1 MAEQSSSRRGI
12 VFRALTLVAVALIAA
27 SFFAPGWWVSLK
39 APNYPEATFPDGIR
53 IHFHMDSVR
62 NGCQIRASQE
72 VEEDE
77 ALDCVHEMDTIN
89 HYVGMYP
96 IASGGPVEK
105 AYSPFLFSF
114 LIVMALAFAAPGR
127 KSRMAVSVLGYG
139 AIAVWMGMT
148 MYMPGG
154 IAFQGKGYVYG
165 LVNSLGLDVAETV
178 DDSNLAP
185 IVRQLRDSLAKSQP
199 QEPAAAA
206 GAVATKDGLIAKLKT
221 NFNIDQFKKPAEKRL
236 EWTGSG
242 LQVLAWHYEKSLAR
256 WFNIPE
262 KNGPLAAMM
271 DSIATLLG
279 AAILGAMALMI
290 FAAWSVRSPFYW
302 LLVLAPAI
310 LPIGFLAEYSAWLWW
325 YGHSLNEM
333 GAFTLK
339 PFMPTVFGQGKVAQ
353 FTTYSYPHYGFAL
366 MVASSV
372 LLALAGLIRAKQ
384 LRLAGD
390 TAENL

>member
-12 VFRALTLVAVALIAA
+12 VFRVLTLIAVGLIAG

-105 AYSPFLFSF
+105 AYSPFLFSM

-127 KSRMAVSVLGYG
+127 KSRLAISVLGYG
-139 AIAVWMGMT
+139 AVAVWMGAT

-154 IAFQGKGYVYG
+154 VKYQSKGYLQG
-165 LVNSLGLDVAETV
+165 LVISLGLDAAETV
-178 DDSNLAP
+178 DDSNLSP
-185 IVRQLRDSLAKSQP
+185 IVRQLKESMARTQ
-199 QEPAAAA
+199 AAAPESVDPESRA
-206 GAVATKDGLIAKLKT
+206 ALISILQK
-221 NFNIDQFKKPAEKRL
+221 NFNIDQFKRPEDKRQ

-279 AAILGAMALMI
+279 AAVLGAMALMI

-310 LPIGFLAEYSAWLWW
+310 LPFAFLAEYSAWLWW

-366 MVASSV
+366 MVGAFVS
-372 LLALAGLIRAKQ
+372 LALAGLIRAKQ
-384 LRLAGD
+384 IRLAGD
-390 TAENL
+390 AAESA

>member
-1 MAEQSSSRRGI
+1 MAEKSQSRRGI
-12 VFRALTLVAVALIAA
+12 VFRVLVLIAAGLIAA
-27 SFFAPGWWVSLK
+27 SFFAPAWWVSLK

-62 NGCQIRASQE
+62 NGCQIRTSQE

-105 AYSPFLFSF
+105 AYAPFLFAF
-114 LIVMALAFAAPGR
+114 LVVMALAFAAPGR
-127 KSRMAVSVLGYG
+127 KSRLAISVLGYG
-139 AIAVWMGMT
+139 AIAAWMGMT

-154 IAFQGKGYVYG
+154 VKYQSKGYLQGMV
-165 LVNSLGLDVAETV
+165 VSLGLDTKETG

-185 IVRQLRDSLAKSQP
+185 IVRQLKESMAKT
-199 QEPAAAA
+199 QEAEAAVVEPESRAA
-206 GAVATKDGLIAKLKT
+206 LIALLQK
-221 NFNIDQFKKPAEKRL
+221 NFNLDQFKRPAEKRQ

-242 LQVLAWHYEKSLAR
+242 LQVLAWHYEKSLSR
-256 WFNIPE
+256 WFNVPE
-262 KNGPLAAMM
+262 KNGPLADMM
-271 DSIATLLG
+271 DQIATLLG
-279 AAILGAMALMI
+279 AAVLGAMALMI
-290 FAAWSVRSPFYW
+290 FAAWSVRMPFYW

-310 LPIGFLAEYSAWLWW
+310 LPFAFVAEYSAWLWW

-366 MVASSV
+366 MVGAFV
-372 LLALAGLIRAKQ
+372 LLALAGLIRRKQ
-384 LRLAGD
+384 IQLAGD
-390 TAENL
+390 AAETM

>member
-1 MAEQSSSRRGI
+1 MAQQSSSRRG
-12 VFRALTLVAVALIAA
+12 LVYRVLVLIAVGLITA

-62 NGCQIRASQE
+62 NGCKIRTSQE
-72 VEEDE
+72 VVEDE

-105 AYSPFLFSF
+105 GFSPFLFSF

-139 AIAVWMGMT
+139 AIAAWMGMT

-154 IAFQGKGYVYG
+154 IKYQSPGYVEG
-165 LVNSLGLDVAETV
+165 LVNSLGLDVKETG

-185 IVRQLRDSLAKSQP
+185 IVRQLKESMNKTQTAETESGGP
-199 QEPAAAA
+199 QSKAA
-206 GAVATKDGLIAKLKT
+206 LIANLQR
-221 NFNIDQFKKPAEKRL
+221 NFNIDQFKAPEDKRQ

-242 LQVLAWHYEKSLAR
+242 MQVLAWHYDKSLSR
-256 WFNIPE
+256 WFNMPE
-262 KNGPLAAMM
+262 RNGRLTAIMENVAALL
-271 DSIATLLG
+271 SAT
-279 AAILGAMALMI
+279 IIGAMALMT
-290 FAAWSVRSPFYW
+290 FAAWSERSIFYW
-302 LLVLAPAI
+302 LLVLIPAA
-310 LPIGFLAEYSAWLWW
+310 LPIGFLFEYSAWLWW

-353 FTTYSYPHYGFAL
+353 FTTYSYPHYGFGL
-366 MVASSV
+366 MVAASLLL
-372 LLALAGLIRAKQ
+372 LLAALVRRKE
-384 LRLAGD
+384 LRLS
-390 TAENL
+390 AEKSGA

>member
-1 MAEQSSSRRGI
+1 MAEKSQSRRGI
-12 VFRALTLVAVALIAA
+12 VFRVLVLIAAGLIAA
-27 SFFAPGWWVSLK
+27 SFFAPAWWVSLK

-62 NGCQIRASQE
+62 NGCQIRTSQE

-105 AYSPFLFSF
+105 AYAPFLFAF
-114 LIVMALAFAAPGR
+114 LVVMALAFAAPGR
-127 KSRMAVSVLGYG
+127 KSRLAVSVLGYG
-139 AIAVWMGMT
+139 AIAAWMGMT

-154 IAFQGKGYVYG
+154 VKYQSKGYLEGMV
-165 LVNSLGLDVAETV
+165 VSLGLDTKETG

-185 IVRQLRDSLAKSQP
+185 IVRQLKESMAKT
-199 QEPAAAA
+199 QEAEA
-206 GAVATKDGLIAKLKT
+206 AVAEPESRTALIALLQR
-221 NFNIDQFKKPAEKRL
+221 NFNLDQFKRPAEKRQ

-242 LQVLAWHYEKSLAR
+242 LQVLAWHYEKSLSR
-256 WFNIPE
+256 WFNVPE
-262 KNGPLAAMM
+262 RNGPLADMM
-271 DSIATLLG
+271 DQIATLLG
-279 AAILGAMALMI
+279 AAVLGAMALMI
-290 FAAWSVRSPFYW
+290 FAAWSVRMPFYW

-310 LPIGFLAEYSAWLWW
+310 LPFAFIAEYSAWLWW

-353 FTTYSYPHYGFAL
+353 FTTYSYPHYGFAY
-366 MVASSV
+366 MVGAFV
-372 LLALAGLIRAKQ
+372 LLALAGLIRRKQ
-384 LRLAGD
+384 IMLAGD
-390 TAENL
+390 AAEAM

>member
-1 MAEQSSSRRGI
+1 MAEQSSSGRGI
-12 VFRALTLVAVALIAA
+12 VYRVLVLAAIALIVA
-27 SFFAPGWWVSLK
+27 SFFAPGWWVALK

-62 NGCQIRASQE
+62 NGCHIRASQE

-105 AYSPFLFSF
+105 AYSPFLFAF

-127 KSRMAVSVLGYG
+127 KSRLAVSVLGYG

-154 IAFQGKGYVYG
+154 IKYQSKGYLEG
-165 LVNSLGLDVAETV
+165 LVTSLGLDTAATV

-185 IVRQLRDSLAKSQP
+185 IVKQLKESLEKSAGTQPSASDEADSRQ
-199 QEPAAAA
+199 
-206 GAVATKDGLIAKLKT
+206 VLIANLQK
-221 NFNIDQFKKPAEKRL
+221 NFNIDQFKKPAEKRQ

-242 LQVLAWHYEKSLAR
+242 LQVLGWHYEKSLAR
-256 WFNIPE
+256 WFNMPE
-262 KNGPLAAMM
+262 RNGPLAEMM
-271 DSIATLLG
+271 DNIATLLG
-279 AAILGAMALMI
+279 AAVLGAMALMI

-302 LLVLAPAI
+302 LLVIAPAA
-310 LPIGFLAEYSAWLWW
+310 LPIGFLFEYSAWLWW
-325 YGHSLNEM
+325 YGHRLNEM

-339 PFMPTVFGQGKVAQ
+339 PFMPTVFGEGKVAQ
-353 FTTYSYPHYGFAL
+353 FTTYSYPHYGFGL
-366 MVASSV
+366 MVAST
-372 LLALAGLIRAKQ
+372 LLLILAALIRRKQ
-384 LRLAGD
+384 LKLAGD
-390 TAENL
+390 AAENV

>member
-12 VFRALTLVAVALIAA
+12 VFRVLTLIAVGLIAG

-105 AYSPFLFSF
+105 AYSPFLFSM

-127 KSRMAVSVLGYG
+127 KSRLAISVLGYG
-139 AIAVWMGMT
+139 AVAVWMGAT

-154 IAFQGKGYVYG
+154 VKYQSKGYLQG
-165 LVNSLGLDVAETV
+165 LVISLGLDAAETV
-178 DDSNLAP
+178 DDSNLSP
-185 IVRQLRDSLAKSQP
+185 IVRQLKESMARTQ
-199 QEPAAAA
+199 AAAPESVDPESRA
-206 GAVATKDGLIAKLKT
+206 ALISILQK
-221 NFNIDQFKKPAEKRL
+221 NFNIDQFKRPEDKRQ

-279 AAILGAMALMI
+279 AAVLGAMALMI

-310 LPIGFLAEYSAWLWW
+310 LPFAFLAEYSAWLWW

-366 MVASSV
+366 MVGAFV
-372 LLALAGLIRAKQ
+372 ALALAGLIRAKQ
-384 LRLAGD
+384 IRLAGD
-390 TAENL
+390 AAESA

>member
-1 MAEQSSSRRGI
+1 MAEQSSSGRGI
-12 VFRALTLVAVALIAA
+12 VYRVLVLAAIALIVA
-27 SFFAPGWWVSLK
+27 SFFAPGWWVALK

-62 NGCQIRASQE
+62 NGCHIRASQE

-105 AYSPFLFSF
+105 AYSPFLFAF

-127 KSRMAVSVLGYG
+127 KSRMAISVLGYG
-139 AIAVWMGMT
+139 AIAAWMGMT

-154 IAFQGKGYVYG
+154 VKYQSKGYLEG
-165 LVNSLGLDVAETV
+165 LVTSLGLDTAATV

-185 IVRQLRDSLAKSQP
+185 IVKQLKESLEKSAGTQPSASDEADSRQ
-199 QEPAAAA
+199 
-206 GAVATKDGLIAKLKT
+206 VLIANLQK
-221 NFNIDQFKKPAEKRL
+221 NFNIDQFKRPAEKRQ

-242 LQVLAWHYEKSLAR
+242 LQVLGWHYEKSLAR
-256 WFNIPE
+256 WFNMPE
-262 KNGPLAAMM
+262 RNGPLAEMM
-271 DSIATLLG
+271 DNIATLLG
-279 AAILGAMALMI
+279 AAVLGAMALMI

-302 LLVLAPAI
+302 LLVIAPAA
-310 LPIGFLAEYSAWLWW
+310 LPIGFLFEYSAWLWW
-325 YGHSLNEM
+325 YGHRLNEM

-339 PFMPTVFGQGKVAQ
+339 PFMPTVFGEGKVAQ
-353 FTTYSYPHYGFAL
+353 FTTYSYPHYGFGL
-366 MVASSV
+366 MVAST
-372 LLALAGLIRAKQ
+372 LLLILAALIRRKQ
-384 LRLAGD
+384 LKLAGD
-390 TAENL
+390 AAENV

>member
-1 MAEQSSSRRGI
+1 MAEKSQSRRGI
-12 VFRALTLVAVALIAA
+12 VFRVLVLIAAGLIAA
-27 SFFAPGWWVSLK
+27 SFFAPAWWVSLK

-62 NGCQIRASQE
+62 NGCQIRTSQE

-105 AYSPFLFSF
+105 AYAPFLFAF
-114 LIVMALAFAAPGR
+114 LVVMALAFAAPGR
-127 KSRMAVSVLGYG
+127 KSRLAISVLGYG
-139 AIAVWMGMT
+139 AIAAWMGMT

-154 IAFQGKGYVYG
+154 VKYQSKGYLQGMV
-165 LVNSLGLDVAETV
+165 VSLGLDTKETG

-185 IVRQLRDSLAKSQP
+185 IVRQLKESMAKT
-199 QEPAAAA
+199 QEAEAAVVEPESRAA
-206 GAVATKDGLIAKLKT
+206 LIALLQK
-221 NFNIDQFKKPAEKRL
+221 NFNLDQFKRPADKRQ

-242 LQVLAWHYEKSLAR
+242 LQVLAWHYEKSLSR
-256 WFNIPE
+256 WFNVPE
-262 KNGPLAAMM
+262 KNGPLADMM
-271 DSIATLLG
+271 DQIATLLG
-279 AAILGAMALMI
+279 AAVLGAMALMI
-290 FAAWSVRSPFYW
+290 FAAWSVRMPFYW

-310 LPIGFLAEYSAWLWW
+310 LPFAFVAEYSAWLWW

-366 MVASSV
+366 MVGAFV
-372 LLALAGLIRAKQ
+372 LLALAGLIRRKQ
-384 LRLAGD
+384 IQLAGD
-390 TAENL
+390 AAETM

>member
-12 VFRALTLVAVALIAA
+12 VYRVLVLAAVALIAA
-27 SFFAPGWWVSLK
+27 SFFAPGWWVALK

-105 AYSPFLFSF
+105 AYSPFLFAF

-127 KSRMAVSVLGYG
+127 KSRMAISVLGYG
-139 AIAVWMGMT
+139 AIAAWMGMT

-154 IAFQGKGYVYG
+154 VKYQSKGYLDG
-165 LVNSLGLDVAETV
+165 LVVSLGLDTKESA
-178 DDSNLAP
+178 DDSNLPP
-185 IVRQLRDSLAKSQP
+185 IVRQLKESMAKTQASTQAEVEPDSREA
-199 QEPAAAA
+199 
-206 GAVATKDGLIAKLKT
+206 LISVLRT
-221 NFNIDQFKKPAEKRL
+221 NFNIDQFKKPADKRQ

-242 LQVLAWHYEKSLAR
+242 LQVLGWHYEKSLAR
-256 WFNIPE
+256 WFNMPE
-262 KNGPLAAMM
+262 RNGPLAEMM
-271 DSIATLLG
+271 DNIATLLG
-279 AAILGAMALMI
+279 AAVLGAMALMI

-302 LLVLAPAI
+302 LLVIAPAA
-310 LPIGFLAEYSAWLWW
+310 LPIGFLFEYSAWLWW
-325 YGHSLNEM
+325 YGHRLNEM

-339 PFMPTVFGQGKVAQ
+339 PFMPTVFGEGKVAQ
-353 FTTYSYPHYGFAL
+353 FTTYSYPHYGFGL
-366 MVASSV
+366 MVAST
-372 LLALAGLIRAKQ
+372 LLLILAALIRRKQ
-384 LRLAGD
+384 LKLAGD
-390 TAENL
+390 AAENV